1 MMIKRIVSQLEKHC
15 CGIHPL
21 AAVYKHYYREVV
33 LNEIALGN
41 ISRNSRVINVGC
53 GAIPFTAMLLSEITG
68 ARVTA
73 MDRDYEASQCAQKSL
88 ARFKLDNLVDVL
100 HGDACDYPWRAGR
113 FDVALIAL
121 QAEPKSEIIENLSN
135 VVKKLIVRVPSE
147 PFQYQYDHLPPN
159 LEILRSVPQNMKTF
173 NQSVLIPAK
182 PENRGVLHPSMNAL
196 S

>member
-1 MMIKRIVSQLEKHC
+1 MIKRIVSQLEKYC

-33 LNEIALGN
+33 INEIALGN
-41 ISRNSRVINVGC
+41 ISRDSRVINVGC

-73 MDRDYEASQCAQKSL
+73 MDRDFEASQCAQKSL
-88 ARFKLDNLVDVL
+88 SRFKLDDLVDVL
-100 HGDACDYPWRAGR
+100 HGDACDYPWGTGS

-121 QAEPKSEIIENLSN
+121 QAEPKREIIKNLSN
-135 VVKKLIVRVPSE
+135 VVDRIIVRVPSE
-147 PFQYQYDHLPPN
+147 PFRYQYDHLPPN

-173 NQSVLIPAK
+173 NQSVLIPAEPVK
-182 PENRGVLHPSMNAL
+182 PVFFQPSMNAL
-196 S
+196 P